1 MPLPRNPDL
10 TSLWLSGPAGRS
22 QAAQAVTQ
30 AFAGGASRK
39 VAAERLGVSERTLFR
54 WIAEHVE
61 LAALRR

>member
-1 MPLPRNPDL
+1 MPLPRNPHL